1 MAEIISK
8 LIVFKGSVQ
17 GIGFRYT
24 AHRIAAHYGL
34 TGYVRNL
41 DDGSVEM
48 LAQGDADDLADCVDD
63 LKTSFGSYIRDVEI
77 TDAPFVSDYDSFMIK
92 V

>member
-1 MAEIISK
+1 METVAKYI
-8 LIVFKGSVQ
+8 LFKGSVQ

-24 AHRIAAHYGL
+24 AHRIAARYEL

-48 LAQGDADDLADCVDD
+48 LAQGYPEDIENCIADIRE
-63 LKTSFGSYIRDVEI
+63 TFGNYIRKVEI
-77 TDAPFVSDYDSFMIK
+77 EDRAVDGEYREFMIR